1 MSEQLNLEKTALV
14 LIDLQEGIVNRSQ
27 LEPYSKEEIIDK
39 NDRLLDKFKNT
50 AGLIVLCM

>member
-39 NDRLLDKFKNT
+39 MIDCWTSSKIQQDLSF
-50 AGLIVLCM
+50 LCM